1 MNTGRLLLLPD
12 DPEAPERER
21 RLAALGLGAAP
32 VPALDAHAARLA
44 AGAGAPFAGV
54 NFVHTDH
61 QYLAGLH
68 PRGVP
73 AAARRLPRAHGFCP
87 YVVVRRKALVLDD
100 VRDYPRFSP
109 NEAVDLS
116 GVHAYLGAPLTDH
129 DGFVLGTLWAA
140 AREPRD
146 WGREALALVKT
157 LAAELAPLVR
167 EGGAE
172 RRGGGA

>member
-21 RLAALGLGAAP
+21 RLAARGLGAAP

-44 AGAGAPFAGV
+44 AGAGASFAGV

-73 AAARRLPRAHGFCP
+73 AAARRVARAHGFSP

-109 NEAVDLS
+109 NEAVDFS
-116 GVHAYLGAPLTDH
+116 GIRAYLGAPLTDH

-157 LAAELAPLVR
+157 LAAEVAPLVR
-167 EGGAE
+167 GTAGA
-172 RRGGGA
+172 